1 MQNRPEYADVVADVA
16 GFLDQRIQ
24 ACLAAGVRPEQIAID
39 PGFGFGKTLEHNL
52 LLLRNLQQV
61 RVAEHPLLVG
71 LSRKSM
77 LGKIT
82 GRQVEDREVAS
93 VVAAVLAAQNGADV
107 IRVHDVAKTQDGLRV
122 LNHVAGAT

>member
-1 MQNRPEYADVVADVA
+1 M
-16 GFLDQRIQ
+16 
-24 ACLAAGVRPEQIAID
+24 
-39 PGFGFGKTLEHNL
+39 

-122 LNHVAGAT
+122 LNHVAGATQLLRLISKQP